1 MFSFFHNNWK
11 ASAIQNSMKSFQE
24 HVDLKKTFSF
34 MFSHLCTWP
43 NTNKI
48 TFEGLGSNVGDVG
61 NYCFLKITIG

>member
-1 MFSFFHNNWK
+1 
-11 ASAIQNSMKSFQE
+11 MKSFQE